1 MLAWRIVAAV
11 LGVVLIAVIAIDI
24 IVVGDEAARVLWYE
38 KGAYL
43 GQPDTDISDEVREQ
57 IRRRGLTA
65 GRAR

>member
-11 LGVVLIAVIAIDI
+11 LGGVLIAVIAIDI
-24 IVVGDEAARVLWYE
+24 IVVGDEAERVLWYE

>member
-11 LGVVLIAVIAIDI
+11 LGVVLIGVIAIDI
-24 IVVGDEAARVLWYE
+24 IVVGDEAKRVLWYE

-57 IRRRGLTA
+57 IRQRGLTA

>member
-11 LGVVLIAVIAIDI
+11 LGVVLITVVAIDI
-24 IVVGDEAARVLWYE
+24 IVVGDEAERVLWYQ

>member
-24 IVVGDEAARVLWYE
+24 IVVGDEATRVLWYE

>member
-1 MLAWRIVAAV
+1 MLAWRIIAAV
-11 LGVVLIAVIAIDI
+11 LSVALIAVVAIDI
-24 IVVGDEAARVLWYE
+24 IVVSDQAARVLWYE

>member
-11 LGVVLIAVIAIDI
+11 LGVVLITVVAIDI
-24 IVVGDEAARVLWYE
+24 IVVGDKAERVLWYE